1 MVIELRG
8 VQFGL
13 ISKSDE
19 RAVRGFDLKSQ
30 VRFETKIAW
39 HEVQLPLYY
48 SHFELAG
55 FSQYHRSNSRFVQK
69 RKQKDFTSYLYLKQ
83 K

>member
-1 MVIELRG
+1 MVIELLKG
-8 VQFGL
+8 IAIWSEIVCV

-39 HEVQLPLYY
+39 HEVQLPHYY
-48 SHFELAG
+48 SHFEIAG
-55 FSQYHRSNSRFVQK
+55 FS
-69 RKQKDFTSYLYLKQ
+69 
-83 K
+83 